1 MTMAYNIAAT
11 HRLEPI
17 SGYNEIYHLQFTAA
31 ATKDLL
37 EYDNGSGE
45 EPGMPSGSV
54 VSINASGLLEPGVVG
69 TRMPMFLLWNT
80 SDPDGVSGA
89 LTANGQNLSSVSMNG
104 AATGPNGNTLPENG
118 ILTREYPLNGS
129 GAISQES
136 GFASTLQRTWN
147 SDGTVSSY
155 SRRASVGNF
164 TCWPATCGLELT
176 STEFD
181 FDPAVEFKPN
191 DLLTGALKPATEQKI
206 SVTEGSS
213 TVQYGAGAGDPAI
226 RRRYYQKN
234 RGGYLTKIDVTAN
247 PVTTSTDTTAV
258 HNICGTV
265 SRGIIR
271 NENAVNVLYFWA
283 ERTLLP
289 KIGS

>member
-31 ATKDLL
+31 ATKAML
-37 EYDNGSGE
+37 ECDNGSGE

-54 VSINASGLLEPGVVG
+54 VSINSTGLLEPGVKG

-89 LTANGQNLSSVSMNG
+89 LTANGQNLASVSMNG

-118 ILTREYPLNGS
+118 ILTREYPLDGNGD
-129 GAISQES
+129 ITKES

-147 SDGTVSSY
+147 QDGTVSSY

-181 FDPAVEFKPN
+181 FDYYESGSDKVEFAPN
-191 DLLTGALKPATEQKI
+191 TLLTGAQPADTPNTILATDTAAE
-206 SVTEGSS
+206 
-213 TVQYGAGAGDPAI
+213 
-226 RRRYYQKN
+226 RRNKYQKN
-234 RGGYLTKIDVTAN
+234 RGGYITPIDLEAA
-247 PVTTSTDTTAV
+247 PLEAGL

-289 KIGS
+289 QVEIAESST

>member
-1 MTMAYNIAAT
+1 M
-11 HRLEPI
+11 
-17 SGYNEIYHLQFTAA
+17 
-31 ATKDLL
+31 
-37 EYDNGSGE
+37 
-45 EPGMPSGSV
+45 
-54 VSINASGLLEPGVVG
+54 
-69 TRMPMFLLWNT
+69 
-80 SDPDGVSGA
+80 
-89 LTANGQNLSSVSMNG
+89 TANGQNLSSVSMNG

-118 ILTREYPLNGS
+118 ILTREYPLNNGT
-129 GAISQES
+129 ISMES
-136 GFASTLQRTWN
+136 GFASTLQRTWAT
-147 SDGTVSSY
+147 DGSGNVSSY

-191 DLLTGALKPATEQKI
+191 DLLTGAVKPTSEVKI
-206 SVTEGSS
+206 SVTETVDNNGTQTTQ
-213 TVQYGAGAGDPAI
+213 TVQYGAGAGDPSI

-234 RGGYLTKIDVTAN
+234 RGGYLTKVDLTAT
-247 PVTTSTDTTAV
+247 PAEGAF

-289 KIGS
+289 KVTA